1 MIDILKF
8 ISIDSIIC
16 KFIEGSSFT
25 LFYILKES
33 LINIFIIFVLI
44 SIFIFYLYSKEFRN
58 NIDSLVTP
66 GLSYTSNRL
75 SNIYSNFALSVGV
88 MNPNYNKDSKLN
100 LIDNRFLS
108 KKDEEEDLV
117 IIIDTIGKI
126 IYANDIALLEFG
138 ITKNEILGESIF
150 DLFASNDFYSK
161 TWYEDVIKD
170 SKAKSVIKLCN
181 QEEKWFLLK
190 YYSNYDYKGNLDSI
204 TITGNDVTVV
214 VDKDSIK
221 NLYTDKD
228 YLTGLMNQ
236 YGILEK
242 IKLFKKVKSASA
254 FFVQILKFT
263 ELTNYYGYD
272 ITNKLLNEVVKEL
285 KSIINFDCIIARYT
299 ESKFVILSINGKN
312 DLEILDKL
320 KRFLSSN
327 YIIDNLDL
335 QIEKKIGYAKLNDH
349 MNDLEELLTNSSIA
363 LKEAILS
370 NSNSPLEF
378 KPFMKE
384 RLKNNIEIAYKLKTA
399 LDNEKIEVFFQKA
412 IDCNT
417 HEIFIIE
424 ELSRWNDKDL
434 GYISPLTFFRVA
446 KETNQLQRL
455 DKYMIKKSVE
465 AFLEVRKK
473 EEFRNVKVTL
483 NISPESL
490 LNQEFY
496 EYIVEIVDKNNI
508 KTKDIFVE
516 ISESTFM
523 NNLDYCVE
531 MINKY
536 RDSGFMIALDDFGT
550 EYSSLSVLESVDFD
564 IIKIDQ
570 HFIKNI
576 NKISNQEIIKMI
588 RKLTKLTYREM
599 VAEGVE
605 TKEQSELLAEL
616 GCSIQQGFYLHKPEN
631 LLPLK

>member
-25 LFYILKES
+25 LYYLLKDS
-33 LINIFIIFVLI
+33 LINIFLIFVLI
-44 SIFIFYLYSKEFRN
+44 SIFVFYKYSKDYKK

-66 GLSYTSNRL
+66 RLSYTSNRL
-75 SNIYSNFALSVGV
+75 SNIYSNFALGVGV
-88 MNPNYNKDSKLN
+88 MNPNYNKDSRIN
-100 LIDNRFLS
+100 LMDNRFLS
-108 KKDEEEDLV
+108 KKDAEEDLV

-126 IYANDIALLEFG
+126 IYANDIALNEFG
-138 ITKNEILGESIF
+138 ISKNEILGESIF

-161 TWYEDVIKD
+161 TWYEDVIKE

-228 YLTGLMNQ
+228 YLTGLINQ
-236 YGILEK
+236 YGIFEK
-242 IKLFKKVKSASA
+242 IKSFKKVQTATA

-263 ELTNYYGYD
+263 ELSNYYGYD

-320 KRFLSSN
+320 NKFLSSN
-327 YIIDNLDL
+327 YIIDKLDL
-335 QIEKKIGYAKLNDH
+335 QIEKKIGYAKLNE
-349 MNDLEELLTNSSIA
+349 NTKDLEELLTNSSIA
-363 LKEAILS
+363 LKEAIHS
-370 NSNSPLEF
+370 NTNSPLEF

-412 IDCNT
+412 IDCKT

-424 ELSRWNDKDL
+424 ELSRWNDEDL

-455 DKYMIKKSVE
+455 DKYMIKKSIE
-465 AFLEVRKK
+465 AFLKVRKK
-473 EEFRNVKVTL
+473 EEFKNVKVTL

-496 EYIVEIVDKNNI
+496 EYIVEIVNKNNI

-605 TKEQSELLAEL
+605 TKEQSELLAKL
-616 GCSIQQGFYLHKPEN
+616 GCSIQQGYYLHKPEN